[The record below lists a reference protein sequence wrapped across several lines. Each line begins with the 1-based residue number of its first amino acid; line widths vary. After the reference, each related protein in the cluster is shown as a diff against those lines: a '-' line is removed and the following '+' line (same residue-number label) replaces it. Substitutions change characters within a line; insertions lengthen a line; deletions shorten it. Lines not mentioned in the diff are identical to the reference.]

1 MKIEIS
7 NPRSDGKY
15 PVTLIF
21 EGAPNMFG
29 GCYPAKIYR
38 KLYSLEK
45 ARETVT
51 KHGTDEQKARLA
63 VAIQSCPEATKGC
76 LPADYTK

>member
-7 NPRSDGKY
+7 QPRRDGKY

-21 EGAPNMFG
+21 SGAPNMFG
-29 GCYPAKIYR
+29 GFEHGKTYR

-45 ARETVT
+45 VKETVAR
-51 KHGTDEQKARLA
+51 HGTDEQKYRF
-63 VAIQSCPEATKGC
+63 K
-76 LPADYTK
+76 